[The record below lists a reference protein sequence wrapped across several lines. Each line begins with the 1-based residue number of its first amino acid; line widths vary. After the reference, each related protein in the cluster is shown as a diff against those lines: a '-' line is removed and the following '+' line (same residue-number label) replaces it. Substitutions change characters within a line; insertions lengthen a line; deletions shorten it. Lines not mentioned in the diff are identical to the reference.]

1 MAARPFFQA
10 TAEQVV
16 IVSEAV
22 VALNGGDVATVAA
35 FTDLPQATVD
45 GALKLAADMGLLSA
59 NAGLF
64 TVASPLCKLLRTP
77 QDREKAA
84 ILRVTIESYEPFLVF
99 REELEATSNVTS
111 AAQRTVVKLDLDCH
125 REHVKETI
133 LSLATYGG
141 ALTAGQ
147 GNTYER
153 DARGLT
159 ALLDELAAGSREV
172 AEAIHTI
179 REELGQDAAAQV
191 DHDQVILPLAAG
203 LRHAAASAGREA
215 VLQAG
220 IAIENFLTMVAAH
233 HGTNIAG
240 ANGVNAKM
248 DRLVQAGHYPGKLQN
263 VCKYLGHVRNAA
275 DHGADPDI
283 AGPWDISGQTGR
295 NYVFVAAMFIRSMIS
310 RRAGGRD
317 I

>member
-1 MAARPFFQA
+1 MPRPFHQA

-22 VALNGGDVATVAA
+22 VSLGGGSAATVAA
-35 FTDLPQATVD
+35 FTDLPHATAD
-45 GALKLAADMGLLSA
+45 SALKLAADMGLLA
-59 NAGLF
+59 ENAEQF
-64 TVASPLCKLLRTP
+64 AVKTPLCRLMRTP

-99 REELEATSNVTS
+99 REEHEATNNVTN
-111 AAQRTVVKLDLDCH
+111 AAQRTKVKLDLNCH
-125 REHVKETI
+125 REQVKETL
-133 LSLATYGG
+133 LSLATYSG

-172 AEAIHTI
+172 AEATLTV
-179 REELGQDAAAQV
+179 REELGDAAGQV
-191 DHDQVILPLAAG
+191 DYDQVILPLTAG
-203 LRHAAASAGREA
+203 LRHAAASNGREA

-220 IAIENFLTMVAAH
+220 IAVENFLTHAAEH
-233 HGTNIAG
+233 HGTDITG
-240 ANGVNAKM
+240 ANGINAKM
-248 DRLVQAGHYPGKLQN
+248 DRLTQAGHYPAKLQN
-263 VCKYLGHVRNAA
+263 VCKYVGHVRNAG
-275 DHGADPDI
+275 DHGADNDI
-283 AGPWDISGQTGR
+283 GAPWDISAQTGR
-295 NYVFVAAMFIRSMIS
+295 NYVFVTIMLIRAMLAH
-310 RRAGGRD
+310 RAGIHD